1 MPREHPADLSITAGR
16 SLLSD
21 ACQPISAGSGA
32 ELGYAPME
40 VELVS
45 ASVLDRVP
53 GWAGRTGTVQPLA
66 GITNRNYRV
75 VVGDEA
81 FVLRIPAAQG
91 GLLGIDRR
99 IEYQASR
106 LAAQA
111 GIGPEVVAFIEPE
124 GYLVTRFIEGQPVS
138 DQMVHD
144 PAMLSRIADSIRRIH
159 QAGRVAAAFSP
170 FRAVQDYA
178 AAVIRHGGSLPPAYE
193 QARPIAA
200 DIERALSSDPVVLC
214 HNDLLNANFIDDGT
228 RIRIIDWEYA
238 GMGDRFFDFGNFAVN
253 HQLNK
258 TDESCFLGAYF
269 GQVTESDHARVKLMR
284 LMSDF
289 REAMWGVLQQAISEL
304 DIDFAAYAA
313 KHFNRFFESAADP
326 HYRDWLKQAA
336 R

>member
-1 MPREHPADLSITAGR
+1 
-16 SLLSD
+16 
-21 ACQPISAGSGA
+21 
-32 ELGYAPME
+32 ME

-170 FRAVQDYA
+170 FQVVSDYA
-178 AAVIRHGGSLPPAYE
+178 AAVIRQGGSLLPAYE

-253 HQLNK
+253 HQLSED
-258 TDESCFLGAYF
+258 DEHQLLVAYF
-269 GQVTESDHARVKLMR
+269 GRVAEAQRARVKLMR

-304 DIDFAAYAA
+304 DVDFAAYAA
-313 KHFNRFFESAADP
+313 KHFNRLLEGAADP
-326 HYRDWLKQAA
+326 RYRTWLRQAA
-336 R
+336 G